1 MRSPIAR
8 SSAALPL
15 SLLLATGCVGSVGGE
30 DPLPPGEDDGDGDNG
45 GGGGDEDCASVEVAL
60 MESTPTVML
69 LVDRSG
75 SMYDPFGGT
84 DRWSAVYDTL
94 VNEATGVVKRLEQQ
108 VRFGVA
114 FYTST
119 DANAENGTCPVI
131 DQVMPAMGNFGSI
144 RDMFDAL
151 DPIEDT
157 PTAPSLMVAKNLLET
172 VDENGPKIIV
182 LATDGLPDTCEIP
195 DPANEAQQIAT
206 QDETVLAAQD
216 VHAAGIDVYYVSVGP
231 EVTASHAQAMA
242 NAGRGL
248 PVGGAENAPYYMAL
262 NPDSLV
268 AAFDDIIA
276 DVRSCT
282 FAVDGT
288 VDLSRAGE
296 GTVTL
301 DGMELMFGT
310 DWDMVDE
317 STIELLGGACD
328 AVKDGADHN
337 ISAQFTCGSVVD

>member
-1 MRSPIAR
+1 MKSPIAA
-8 SSAALPL
+8 SAAALPL
-15 SLLLATGCVGSVGGE
+15 SLLLAAGCVGSVGGE
-30 DPLPPGEDDGDGDNG
+30 DPLDPGDDGEGDGDGSGD
-45 GGGGDEDCASVEVAL
+45 GDEDCASIEVAL
-60 MESTPTVML
+60 TESIPTVML

-75 SMYDPFGGT
+75 SMYDPFGNT
-84 DRWSAVYDTL
+84 DRWSAVHSTL
-94 VNEATGVVKRLEQQ
+94 VDATSGVVKRLEQQ

-119 DANAENGTCPVI
+119 DANAANGTCPVI
-131 DQVMPAMGNFGSI
+131 DQVLPAMGNYGSI
-144 RDMFDAL
+144 RSMFDAL

-157 PTAPSLMVAKNLLET
+157 PTAPSLTVAQNLLSTVTET
-172 VDENGPKIIV
+172 GPKIIV
-182 LATDGLPDTCEIP
+182 LATDGLPDTCDVP
-195 DPANEAQQIAT
+195 DPDSDDEQLAL
-206 QDETVLAAQD
+206 QDETVQAAMD

-248 PVGGAENAPYYMAL
+248 PVGGAENAPYYQAL

-268 AAFDDIIA
+268 AAFDDIIE

-282 FAVDGT
+282 FALDGS

-301 DGMELMFGT
+301 DGSELVFGT

-317 STIELLGGACD
+317 GTLELLGSACD
-328 AVKDGADHN
+328 AVKDGGDHE

>member
-1 MRSPIAR
+1 MKSIA
-8 SSAALPL
+8 AALPL

-30 DPLPPGEDDGDGDNG
+30 DPLDPGGDDGDGDG
-45 GGGGDEDCASVEVAL
+45 SGGGGDDGDCASVEVAL
-60 MESTPTVML
+60 TESTPTVML

-84 DRWSAVYDTL
+84 DRWTAVYETL

-119 DANAENGTCPVI
+119 DADAENGTCPVI
-131 DQVMPAMGNFGSI
+131 DQVMPAMGNYGSI
-144 RDMFDAL
+144 HAMFDAL
-151 DPIEDT
+151 EPIEDT
-157 PTAPSLMVAKNLLET
+157 PTAPSLTVARSLLET
-172 VDENGPKIIV
+172 VTENGPKIIV
-182 LATDGLPDTCEIP
+182 LATDGLPDTCEVP
-195 DPANEAQQIAT
+195 DPGSEAQQLAL
-206 QDETVLAAQD
+206 QDETVAAAMD

-231 EVTASHAQAMA
+231 EVTAQHAQAMA

-248 PVGGAENAPYYMAL
+248 PVGGAENAPYYQAL
-262 NPDSLV
+262 NSDALV

-282 FAVDGT
+282 FAVDGS
-288 VDLSRAGE
+288 VDLSRASE
-296 GTVTL
+296 GIVTL
-301 DGMELMFGT
+301 DGTELTFGT

-328 AVKDGADHN
+328 SVKDGADHQ